1 MVLYNLAHF
10 NHHEGLF
17 LARNGLR
24 TYYKLVAWKLSLD
37 NNNRETSMSV
47 NKVIL
52 VGRLGKDPEVRKMT
66 NGEFVT
72 NATLATSENWKDKS
86 GEKQEKTEWHNLV
99 FYRRLAEIAGEYLK
113 KGSQIYVEGKL
124 QTRKW
129 QDKEGKDRYNTEI
142 VVNEMTMIGGKSAS
156 QHEQKSS
163 QSGGL
168 KDDDLDIPFGD
179 NVSPKIAS
187 AFDDKDYPF

>member
-1 MVLYNLAHF
+1 
-10 NHHEGLF
+10 
-17 LARNGLR
+17 
-24 TYYKLVAWKLSLD
+24 
-37 NNNRETSMSV
+37 MSV

-52 VGRLGKDPEVRKMT
+52 IGRLGKDPETRYMT
-66 NGEFVT
+66 NGEAVT

-129 QDKEGKDRYNTEI
+129 QTKEGQDRYTTEI
-142 VVNEMTMIGGKSAS
+142 IVNEMTMLGGKS
-156 QHEQKSS
+156 
-163 QSGGL
+163 SGGGSFEVVEN
-168 KDDDLDIPFGD
+168 KPASSSGSAAAPAKSAPAAKGSFDNFDDDIPF
-179 NVSPKIAS
+179 
-187 AFDDKDYPF
+187 

>member
-1 MVLYNLAHF
+1 
-10 NHHEGLF
+10 
-17 LARNGLR
+17 
-24 TYYKLVAWKLSLD
+24 
-37 NNNRETSMSV
+37 MSV

-52 VGRLGKDPEVRKMT
+52 VGRLGKDPETRYMT
-66 NGEFVT
+66 NGEAVS

-129 QDKEGKDRYNTEI
+129 QDKEGKDKYTTEI
-142 VVNEMTMIGGKSAS
+142 IVNEMQMLGGKSTGGSFEVMDKPTTSAPAS
-156 QHEQKSS
+156 APAASRPAPAKSNFDNF
-163 QSGGL
+163 
-168 KDDDLDIPFGD
+168 DDDIPF
-179 NVSPKIAS
+179 
-187 AFDDKDYPF
+187 

>member
-1 MVLYNLAHF
+1 
-10 NHHEGLF
+10 
-17 LARNGLR
+17 
-24 TYYKLVAWKLSLD
+24 
-37 NNNRETSMSV
+37 MSV

-52 VGRLGKDPEVRKMT
+52 IGRLGKDPETRYMT
-66 NGEFVT
+66 NGEAVT

-129 QDKEGKDRYNTEI
+129 QTKEGQDRYTTEI
-142 VVNEMTMIGGKSAS
+142 VVNEMTMLGGKSSGSGSFEVVENERSEAS
-156 QHEQKSS
+156 SS
-163 QSGGL
+163 RPNKPASSSGSAPAKAAPAAPSTGSGQGRSFDNF
-168 KDDDLDIPFGD
+168 DDDIPF
-179 NVSPKIAS
+179 
-187 AFDDKDYPF
+187 